1 MKASFIIPFMLI
13 LLSLLSCK
21 MDPKVKSQLTG
32 IHFAIPEIQQEAPK
46 ELFFYNGEYHLFYK
60 AKENDQLIH
69 CKHAVSKDL
78 VNWNPITTTKELDSL
93 GTIGVW
99 SVVVDQNNQ
108 SGLATDN
115 PPFIGFYTNNSN
127 KAESNNRNYKSI
139 NLAIS
144 TDDGNSWLNIPEHEI
159 LLYNTNS
166 DIKDVKVIW
175 HEEMQRWIMLVLSG
189 YQVQF
194 YFSEDLLNWEY
205 FNEFG
210 NEVDEK
216 KGEWTD
222 LEFFQIGVDNSNNKY
237 WVLFI
242 STTEG
247 SPNNGSGTQYFVGEF
262 NDFEFTPI
270 THKPKWVDNGSDNF
284 AGVGVTNYYEQGE
297 PSYYLGWINNSKYG
311 NFINNNEMTT
321 SYTLTRKLILI
332 NKFNDYYL
340 KSVPLKNYEKYNT
353 TSTLLKPQNINS
365 QFSLGKHL
373 RLPIILNLTFDVN
386 NRTYLDLAEVFGIEI
401 INHQN
406 EKTIIGYNSVR
417 RYFFIRKEDKN
428 KVTEEYTDMDYA
440 FYAIDKSTLDLNI
453 IIDQTSVEI
462 FAIDGFISM
471 TKKCAF
477 KEGVKYLN
485 LFAEKGQVKLLNGNQ
500 AEL

>member
-1 MKASFIIPFMLI
+1 MKAFFVIPFILI
-13 LLSLLSCK
+13 LLSLHGCK
-21 MDPKVKSQLTG
+21 MKPEIKSTG
-32 IHFAIPEIQQEAPK
+32 IHFVSQDMQLRAPK
-46 ELFFYNGEYHLFYK
+46 ELFLHNGEYHLFYQ

-69 CKHAVSKDL
+69 CKHAISKDL
-78 VNWNPITTTKELDSL
+78 FNWNQTSKANKLDSL
-93 GTIGVW
+93 GSIGVW
-99 SVVVDQNNQ
+99 SVVVDLNNQ

-115 PPFIGFYTNNSN
+115 SPFIGFYTNASSI
-127 KAESNNRNYKSI
+127 AELNNRNYKSI

-144 TDDGNSWLNIPEHEI
+144 IDDGNSWLKKPEYEVQ
-159 LLYNTNS
+159 LYNTNS
-166 DIKDVKVIW
+166 DIRDVKVIW
-175 HEEMQRWIMLVLSG
+175 HEEMQRWVMLVLSG

-222 LEFFQIGVDNSNNKY
+222 LEFFQIGVDNSNNKF
-237 WVLFI
+237 WVLFV

-262 NDFEFTPI
+262 NGFEFAPI

-284 AGVGVTNYYEQGE
+284 AGVGVTNYYEPGE

-311 NFINNNEMTT
+311 NSINNDGMPEL
-321 SYTLTRKLILI
+321 YTLPRKLTLI
-332 NKFNDYYL
+332 NKFNDYFL
-340 KSVPLKNYEKYNT
+340 KSVPVEFIETQDNT
-353 TSTLLKPQNINS
+353 KLLVQPQNVNS
-365 QFSLGKHL
+365 QVALGKHL
-373 RLPIILNLTFDVN
+373 ELPITLKLTFDVN

-417 RYFFIRKEDKN
+417 RYFFIRKEDEN
-428 KVTEEYTDMDYA
+428 NVSEEYTDIDYA
-440 FYAIDKSTLDLNI
+440 FYAIDKSTLDLKI
-453 IIDQTSVEI
+453 IIDHSSVEI

-471 TKKCAF
+471 TKKCALPD
-477 KEGVKYLN
+477 GIKYLN
-485 LFAEKGQVKLLNGNQ
+485 LFAENGHVKLLNGNQ
-500 AEL
+500 TGL

>member
-1 MKASFIIPFMLI
+1 MKAFFVIPFISI
-13 LLSLLSCK
+13 LLSLQGCK
-21 MDPKVKSQLTG
+21 MDSKTKSHG
-32 IHFAIPEIQQEAPK
+32 IHFVSQEMQLGAPK
-46 ELFFYNGEYHLFYK
+46 ELFLYNGEYHLFYQ

-69 CKHAVSKDL
+69 CKHAISKDL
-78 VNWNPITTTKELDSL
+78 ENWHQATKTNELDSL
-93 GTIGVW
+93 GSIEVW

-108 SGLATDN
+108 SGLASDN
-115 PPFIGFYTNNSN
+115 PPFIGFYTNTSS
-127 KAESNNRNYKSI
+127 KAESNNRNFKSI

-144 TDDGNSWLNIPEHEI
+144 TDDGNSWLKKPEYEI
-159 LLYNTNS
+159 QLYNTNS

-175 HEEMQRWIMLVLSG
+175 HEEMQRWVMLVLSG

-194 YFSEDLLNWEY
+194 YYSDDLLNWEY

-222 LEFFQIGVDNSNNKY
+222 LEFFQIGVDNSNNKF
-237 WVLFI
+237 WVLFV

-247 SPNNGSGTQYFVGEF
+247 APNNGSGTQYFVGEF
-262 NDFEFTPI
+262 NGFEFAPI

-284 AGVGVTNYYEQGE
+284 AGVGVTNYYEKGE

-311 NFINNNEMTT
+311 NSINNNGMPE
-321 SYTLTRKLILI
+321 SYTLPRKLTLI

-340 KSVPLKNYEKYNT
+340 KSVPVEYNET
-353 TSTLLKPQNINS
+353 QNNTKLPFQPQNIKD
-365 QFSLGKHL
+365 QFVLGKNL
-373 RLPIILNLTFDVN
+373 ELPIALNLTFDVN

-417 RYFFIRKEDKN
+417 RYFFVRKEDKN
-428 KVTEEYTDMDYA
+428 KVSEEYTDIDYA
-440 FYAIDKSTLDLNI
+440 FYAIDKSTLDLKI
-453 IIDQTSVEI
+453 IIDHASVEI

-471 TKKCAF
+471 TKKCALPDGI
-477 KEGVKYLN
+477 KHLN
-485 LFAEKGQVKLLNGNQ
+485 LFAENGHVKLLNGNQ
-500 AEL
+500 TGL